1 MVVLSKIWLLTV
13 QVSGDSERV
22 QNAQLRA
29 TLCLA
34 RAAGPAAVLSAVRR
48 RLAGTARA
56 DTFCSK
62 VSSTADLYCF
72 GLRCGL
78 REWQV
83 LLPCEGGW
91 PPLPGPTP
99 SVVR

>member
-1 MVVLSKIWLLTV
+1 MVVLSKIWLLSV

-62 VSSTADLYCF
+62 VS
-72 GLRCGL
+72 R
-78 REWQV
+78 RR
-83 LLPCEGGW
+83 
-91 PPLPGPTP
+91 LPGLWRVPGTP
-99 SVVR
+99 VIVSRNLA